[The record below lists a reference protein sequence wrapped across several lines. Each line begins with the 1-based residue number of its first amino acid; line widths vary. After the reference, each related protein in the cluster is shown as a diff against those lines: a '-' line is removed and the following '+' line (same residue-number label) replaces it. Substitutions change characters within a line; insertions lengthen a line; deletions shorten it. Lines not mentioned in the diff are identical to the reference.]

1 VRQFIAETAVDSHG
15 MITVTGDRFHYLC
28 TVLRSVPGDMIQVRL
43 PQGMLVQ
50 MTVASVDKKKKQA
63 VLQAAGSL
71 SAESSSLAAVP
82 VQEKP
87 ELELWLFQFVAKPA
101 KMELIVRQAVECG
114 VAVVVPV
121 AGTFCQSGAVK
132 SAQEAAK
139 LNGAGGRWE
148 RIITEAREQSGSAV
162 ATRVNE
168 CVSVAEAVALWN
180 SHVAASAQNAS
191 LAVVLYEQTAGT
203 MQLHRVIKQMPMVKS
218 AAVAVGAE
226 GGISPEEI
234 ELMQKG
240 GFISV
245 HFATNIL
252 RCETAAIYGIAALQT
267 ALMEKNIWQSKE

>member
-1 VRQFIAETAVDSHG
+1 MF
-15 MITVTGDRFHYLC
+15 
-28 TVLRSVPGDMIQVRL
+28 QV
-43 PQGMLVQ
+43 
-50 MTVASVDKKKKQA
+50 
-63 VLQAAGSL
+63 
-71 SAESSSLAAVP
+71 
-82 VQEKP
+82 KP
-87 ELELWLFQFVAKPA
+87 KIF
-101 KMELIVRQAVECG
+101 C
-114 VAVVVPV
+114 
-121 AGTFCQSGAVK
+121 AGTLYF
-132 SAQEAAK
+132 
-139 LNGAGGRWE
+139 E
-148 RIITEAREQSGSAV
+148 RTVGV
-162 ATRVNE
+162 LWVVN
-168 CVSVAEAVALWN
+168 
-180 SHVAASAQNAS
+180 HVAASAQNAS